1 MTTTWKI
8 EALDVKPQ
16 DGDLTNV
23 VITAHWRC
31 SAVQDD
37 KVASVYSTC
46 SFQQPEDSFV
56 PYDELTEEQVIQWC
70 WNAGVDQEATELA
83 AQSQLDSLLNPPIVQ
98 QPLPWLQTEVVP
110 PLIPEVVPPLVSE

>member
-31 SAVQDD
+31 NAEQDG

-46 SFQQPEDSFV
+46 SFQQPGEPFV
-56 PYDELTEEQVIQWC
+56 PYEELTEEQVLEWC
-70 WNAGVDQEATELA
+70 WDSGVDKDATEA
-83 AQSQLDSLLNPPIVQ
+83 SAQQQLDTLLNPPVVQ
-98 QPLPWLQTEVVP
+98 QPLPWVT
-110 PLIPEVVPPLVSE
+110 SEK